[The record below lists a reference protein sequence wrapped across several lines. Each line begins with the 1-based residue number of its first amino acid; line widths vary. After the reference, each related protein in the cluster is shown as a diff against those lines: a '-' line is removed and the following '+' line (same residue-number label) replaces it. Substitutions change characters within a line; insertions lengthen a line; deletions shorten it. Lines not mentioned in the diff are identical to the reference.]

1 MNRRSLSVSLILLL
15 VLALAAGAL
24 SIYNLHQQLPY
35 HLWRGAFWQP
45 DIDDVQQMLFHYS
58 SLPRIAVAL
67 LAGAGL
73 GLVGLLFQ
81 QVLRNPLAE
90 PATLG
95 VSAGAQLGLTIATLW
110 ALPGGMITQ
119 QFAAM
124 TGAVVI
130 GGLVFGIA
138 WGKRMS
144 PVTLILAGL
153 VLGLYCGAVN
163 GLIGIFN
170 YQSLQS
176 LYMWSSGSL
185 TQQDWDVATFLL
197 PRVIIVWLLAFLLQ
211 RPMTLLGLDDGVAKN
226 LGLGLSAARL
236 AVLALAILMSAQLV
250 NAVGIIG
257 FIGLFAPLLAK
268 MLGARR
274 LTARLVMA
282 PLIGALLLWFTD
294 QVMQY
299 VTQIWMEIPTGA
311 ATALVGAP
319 LLLWLLPRL
328 RNSMTPPP
336 MNQGDNVPNERHHL
350 VRWVALALLVL
361 LAGLVIALM
370 VGRNATGW
378 SWATGA
384 DLQALLPWRLPRV
397 LAALAAGIMLAS
409 SGVLIQKLTG
419 NAMASPEVLGISS
432 GAATGVVVM
441 MFIVPGDAFVWL
453 LPAGSA
459 GAALTLLVIMVAS
472 GLRSF
477 SAERMLLTGIA
488 LSTAFTTLM
497 TLLLASGDPRMGGL
511 LTWLSGSTYS
521 VTAPMAWRTLALAAV
536 LMVIVPFCRRWI
548 NILPL
553 GSVTAKSVGLALTP
567 TRVAIL
573 LLAAVMTAAATLT
586 VGPLSFVGLMA
597 PHMARM
603 MGFRR
608 AVPQWM
614 VASILG
620 GLLMVFADWC
630 GRMVIFPNQIPAGL
644 LATFIGAPYFI
655 YLLRKQAS

>member
-1 MNRRSLSVSLILLL
+1 MTL
-15 VLALAAGAL
+15 VAGAL
-24 SIYNLHQQLPY
+24 SVYNLHQQLPY
-35 HLWRGAFWQP
+35 SLWRHALWQP
-45 DIDDVQQMLFHYS
+45 NIDDVQQMLFHYS

-110 ALPGGMITQ
+110 ALPGGLVTQ

-124 TGAVVI
+124 LGAVVI
-130 GGLVFGIA
+130 GVLVFGIA
-138 WGKRMS
+138 WGKRLS

-163 GLIGIFN
+163 GLLGLFN
-170 YQSLQS
+170 YQRLQS
-176 LYMWSSGSL
+176 LYMWSSGAL
-185 TQQDWDVATFLL
+185 NQQDWNIASFLL

-250 NAVGIIG
+250 NAVGMIG

-274 LTARLVMA
+274 LFARLVMA

-294 QVMQY
+294 QVMQFLTRY
-299 VTQIWMEIPTGA
+299 WMEIPTGA

-336 MNQGDNVPNERHHL
+336 MDQGDKVPDERQHL
-350 VRWVALALLVL
+350 VRWVSLALLVL
-361 LAGLVIALM
+361 LVGLAVALM
-370 VGRNATGW
+370 AGRNATGW
-378 SWATGA
+378 NWSTGA
-384 DLQALLPWRLPRV
+384 DLQALLPWRMPRV
-397 LAALAAGIMLAS
+397 MAALAAGIMLAS

-432 GAATGVVVM
+432 GAAFGVVLM

-459 GAALTLLVIMVAS
+459 GAAVTLLVIMVAS
-472 GLRSF
+472 GIRSF

-488 LSTAFTTLM
+488 LSTAFSTLL

-511 LTWLSGSTYS
+511 LTWISGSTYS
-521 VTAPMAWRTLALAAV
+521 VTADAAWRTLGLAAI
-536 LMVIVPFCRRWI
+536 LMLLVPFLRRWI

-553 GSVTAKSVGLALTP
+553 GSVTAKSVGMALTP
-567 TRVAIL
+567 SRMAIL
-573 LLAAVMTAAATLT
+573 MLAAIMTAAATLT
-586 VGPLSFVGLMA
+586 VGPLSFIGLMA

-608 AVPQWM
+608 AMPQWM

-630 GRMVIFPNQIPAGL
+630 GRMFLFPNQIPAGL

-655 YLLRKQAS
+655 YLLRKQAK

>member
-1 MNRRSLSVSLILLL
+1 MNRRALSVSLILLILMTL
-15 VLALAAGAL
+15 VAGAL
-24 SIYNLHQQLPY
+24 SVYNLHQQLPY
-35 HLWRGAFWQP
+35 SLWHHALWQP
-45 DIDDVQQMLFHYS
+45 NIDDVQQMLFHYS

-110 ALPGGMITQ
+110 ALPGGLVTQ

-124 TGAVVI
+124 LGAVVI
-130 GGLVFGIA
+130 GVLVFGIA
-138 WGKRMS
+138 WGKRLS

-163 GLIGIFN
+163 GLLGLFN
-170 YQSLQS
+170 YQRLQS
-176 LYMWSSGSL
+176 LYMWSSGAL
-185 TQQDWDVATFLL
+185 NQQDWNIASFLL

-250 NAVGIIG
+250 NAVGMIG

-274 LTARLVMA
+274 LFARLVMA

-294 QVMQY
+294 QVMQFL
-299 VTQIWMEIPTGA
+299 TQYWMEIPTGA

-336 MNQGDNVPNERHHL
+336 MDQGDKVPDERQHL
-350 VRWVALALLVL
+350 VRWVSLALLVL
-361 LAGLVIALM
+361 LAGLAVALM
-370 VGRNATGW
+370 AGRNATGW
-378 SWATGA
+378 NWSTGA
-384 DLQALLPWRLPRV
+384 DLQALLPWRMPRV
-397 LAALAAGIMLAS
+397 MAALAAGIMLAS

-432 GAATGVVVM
+432 GAAFGVVLM

-459 GAALTLLVIMVAS
+459 GAAVTLLVIMVAS
-472 GLRSF
+472 GIRSF

-488 LSTAFTTLM
+488 LSTAFSTLL

-511 LTWLSGSTYS
+511 LTWISGSTYS
-521 VTAPMAWRTLALAAV
+521 VTADAAWRTLGLAAI
-536 LMVIVPFCRRWI
+536 LMLLVPFLRRWI

-553 GSVTAKSVGLALTP
+553 GSVTAKSVGMALTP
-567 TRVAIL
+567 SRMAIL
-573 LLAAVMTAAATLT
+573 MLAAIMTAAATLT
-586 VGPLSFVGLMA
+586 VGPLSFIGLMA

-608 AVPQWM
+608 AMPQWM

-630 GRMVIFPNQIPAGL
+630 GRMFLFPNQIPAGL

-655 YLLRKQAS
+655 YLLRKQAK

>member
-1 MNRRSLSVSLILLL
+1 MNRRALSVSLILLILMTL
-15 VLALAAGAL
+15 VAGTL
-24 SIYNLHQQLPY
+24 SVYNLHQQLPY
-35 HLWRGAFWQP
+35 SLWRHALWQP
-45 DIDDVQQMLFHYS
+45 NIDDVQQMLFHYS

-110 ALPGGMITQ
+110 ALPGGLVTQ

-124 TGAVVI
+124 LGAVVI
-130 GGLVFGIA
+130 GVLVFGIA
-138 WGKRMS
+138 WGKRLS

-163 GLIGIFN
+163 GLLGLFN
-170 YQSLQS
+170 YQRLQS
-176 LYMWSSGSL
+176 LYMWSSGAL
-185 TQQDWDVATFLL
+185 NQQDWNIASFLL

-250 NAVGIIG
+250 NAVGMIG

-274 LTARLVMA
+274 LFARLVMA

-294 QVMQY
+294 QVMQFLTRY
-299 VTQIWMEIPTGA
+299 WMEIPTGA

-336 MNQGDNVPNERHHL
+336 MDQGDKVPDERQHL
-350 VRWVALALLVL
+350 VRWVSLALLVL
-361 LAGLVIALM
+361 LVGLAVALM
-370 VGRNATGW
+370 AGRNATGW
-378 SWATGA
+378 NWSTGA
-384 DLQALLPWRLPRV
+384 DLQALLPWRMPRV
-397 LAALAAGIMLAS
+397 MAALAAGIMLAS

-432 GAATGVVVM
+432 GAAFGVVLM

-459 GAALTLLVIMVAS
+459 GAAVTLLVIMVAS
-472 GLRSF
+472 GIRSF

-488 LSTAFTTLM
+488 LSTAFSTLL

-511 LTWLSGSTYS
+511 LTWISGSTYS
-521 VTAPMAWRTLALAAV
+521 VTADAAWRTLGLAAI
-536 LMVIVPFCRRWI
+536 LMLLVPFLRRWI

-553 GSVTAKSVGLALTP
+553 GSVTAKSVGMALTP
-567 TRVAIL
+567 SRMAIL
-573 LLAAVMTAAATLT
+573 MLAAIMTAAATLT
-586 VGPLSFVGLMA
+586 VGPLSFIGLMA

-608 AVPQWM
+608 AMPQWM
-614 VASILG
+614 VASIFG

-630 GRMVIFPNQIPAGL
+630 GRMFLFPNQIPAGL

-655 YLLRKQAS
+655 YLLRKQAK